1 MEDAFSL
8 SSWTLV
14 VAPDWLSAAS
24 REPCSRFQKHPALPL
39 WQRTESSPRPVT
51 QSFCCF
57 SLHGALHLRV
67 TPATPNYSRFP
78 TVPRVLAPDGR
89 PRPHPRSYPS
99 SNHQVSTFQVH
110 LPRKKSF
117 LILPDACNLCSYF
130 SPLLDDKHPGNPF
143 HLCILLMMLG
153 TAFHML

>member
-8 SSWTLV
+8 SYWTLV
-14 VAPDWLSAAS
+14 VAPDWLSATS
-24 REPCSRFQKHPALPL
+24 REPCSRFQNHPALPL

-67 TPATPNYSRFP
+67 TPATPSYSRFP
-78 TVPRVLAPDGR
+78 TVPRSWLRMEGPAHTHGPTPPPTTKSV
-89 PRPHPRSYPS
+89 PS
-99 SNHQVSTFQVH
+99 RFIF
-110 LPRKKSF
+110 PGKSPL

-130 SPLLDDKHPGNPF
+130 SPLLDDKHPGNHF
-143 HLCILLMMLG
+143 HLCILMMLG